1 MDPIKK
7 AKRRNNKKQAIIHC
21 AMGLIAESGIDS
33 VTTVELAHRL
43 TLTPGALYRYFD
55 SKDHILGAVQL
66 EVIHGLSESLQS
78 TADALAG
85 FQPLAQVVGLLEAY
99 RMFESHRPARYRVLS
114 YFLSTPDQV
123 LPDDIAQSVVEPTR
137 VLFRVLASALAGAG
151 ESKELS
157 SGEDPVLGAMI
168 LWSAIHGVLERK
180 KMVRMGLFFDIDK
193 FFESTARAVLLGWGA
208 SAEQLD
214 DIYTR
219 QMPAL
224 RETCLQNLGGSD
236 DNL

>member
-85 FQPLAQVVGLLEAY
+85 FSPSHKLLGFSKPTACLRVTGPLATESCLTSSVLRTRFFRMTSLKAWSNPLACSSECWHQLWPGLENPKSSAAV
-99 RMFESHRPARYRVLS
+99 R
-114 YFLSTPDQV
+114 TPC
-123 LPDDIAQSVVEPTR
+123 
-137 VLFRVLASALAGAG
+137 
-151 ESKELS
+151 
-157 SGEDPVLGAMI
+157 
-168 LWSAIHGVLERK
+168 W
-180 KMVRMGLFFDIDK
+180 VR
-193 FFESTARAVLLGWGA
+193 
-208 SAEQLD
+208 
-214 DIYTR
+214 
-219 QMPAL
+219 
-224 RETCLQNLGGSD
+224 
-236 DNL
+236 